1 MFGGVNGFANFFS
14 VKLNYFERTVQSKL
28 ANAIL
33 RNKDPVFCFPWALL
47 TSSNFAM
54 AEHRGLEMLVFWD
67 LGSF

>member
-33 RNKDPVFCFPWALL
+33 RNKDPVFCFP
-47 TSSNFAM
+47 
-54 AEHRGLEMLVFWD
+54 
-67 LGSF
+67 